1 MLDECRSAFYIPVRD
16 EASCR
21 AYLQVLLIGAAMLPC
36 VENHSALGRSDLEVD
51 AGSRH
56 WVLELKYARTSVE
69 VQRLLAQAVSQL
81 RDNRYGESAA
91 NTVLRLALIF
101 DATERRFAAWSLIDE
116 LEIPSAPATDQLKF
130 PGARSA

>member
-36 VENHSALGRSDLEVD
+36 VENHSALDRSDLEVD

-56 WVLELKYARTSVE
+56 WVLEIKYASTSLE
-69 VQRLLAQAVSQL
+69 VQRLL
-81 RDNRYGESAA
+81 
-91 NTVLRLALIF
+91 T
-101 DATERRFAAWSLIDE
+101 
-116 LEIPSAPATDQLKF
+116 
-130 PGARSA
+130 